1 MIRRIRIALLT
12 AVALAA
18 VLTSVLVYAQ
28 NSDRAKRIGGQLMCM
43 CGCNE
48 ILTQCNHVGCT
59 VSASMLKE
67 MDQRVQGNGSDD
79 LILQSFVQEF
89 GVKVLATPPAQGFNL
104 LAWGIPVMAFAGG
117 LVLVGFVI
125 RQWLHRPQLAPAGG
139 PPVSSFS
146 SAELDRVR
154 RQIDE
159 ETEE

>member
-1 MIRRIRIALLT
+1 
-12 AVALAA
+12 
-18 VLTSVLVYAQ
+18 
-28 NSDRAKRIGGQLMCM
+28 
-43 CGCNE
+43 
-48 ILTQCNHVGCT
+48 
-59 VSASMLKE
+59 
-67 MDQRVQGNGSDD
+67 

-125 RQWLHRPQLAPAGG
+125 RQWLHRPQLATAGG